1 MKKNNIE
8 YYINEIKKL
17 IKDNEF
23 LLENI
28 YGTKITIKYLAN
40 KTDVTICPSYGNK
53 FPGHEYRDYFFNLY
67 IKKYGRSSI
76 NYSYSKLKNIINC
89 LKYLQNV
96 IYFEKM
102 RVFL

>member
-28 YGTKITIKYLAN
+28 YGAKITIKYLSN
-40 KTDVTICPSYGNK
+40 SRDVFICPSYGNR
-53 FPGHEYRDYFFNLY
+53 FPGHEYRDCFFKLY
-67 IKKYGRSSI
+67 CKKYGATEI

-89 LKYLQNV
+89 FNHLQSI